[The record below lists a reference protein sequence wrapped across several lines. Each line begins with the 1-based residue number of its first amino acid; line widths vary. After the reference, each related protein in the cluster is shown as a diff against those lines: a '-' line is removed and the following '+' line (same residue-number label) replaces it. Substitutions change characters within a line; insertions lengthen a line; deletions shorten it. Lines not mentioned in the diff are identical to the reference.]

1 MSRSKQVVLNSQTRF
16 NNTYDGGNQMREETK
31 PQYNRDVLQQMS
43 DRDLSSAENS
53 LELRISAMRREN
65 KKTYELEI
73 ELCYV
78 QDEIFRRSKQN
89 SNKFRRKS

>member
-43 DRDLSSAENS
+43 DRDLSSAENT
-53 LELRISAMRREN
+53 LVRRISALRREN
-65 KKTYELEI
+65 KKTYDQEV

-78 QDEIFRRSKQN
+78 QDEMFRRS
-89 SNKFRRKS
+89 SMATNKRRKS